1 MFETIR
7 QSKSVMVFLLGLLV
21 VAFVFVGVSGYTQ
34 LDSEGPVVAELEGVT
49 ITQAQWDRAHDF
61 EIERL
66 RQAMPQLDVKLL
78 GSPEARYATLERL
91 VQDELIAAAVR

>member
-34 LDSEGPVVAELEGVT
+34 LDSEGPVVAELERRHHYT
-49 ITQAQWDRAHDF
+49 S
-61 EIERL
+61 
-66 RQAMPQLDVKLL
+66 AMGPC
-78 GSPEARYATLERL
+78 A
-91 VQDELIAAAVR
+91 

>member
-78 GSPEARYATLERL
+78 
-91 VQDELIAAAVR
+91 